1 MKALCESS
9 PQARCHFT
17 RLDQVEQLVRAS
29 DRVTADNFRRKVL
42 RELVKIKTAWPD
54 LNYSTAKGVLILWPS
69 KPTIAPS
76 RGIAQSQA
84 YPSPVPRPRIA
95 PRWPDSSTKR
105 HYFQKFSRNKQDDTK
120 QKCFE

>member
-1 MKALCESS
+1 MSGPATAS
-9 PQARCHFT
+9 
-17 RLDQVEQLVRAS
+17 RLI
-29 DRVTADNFRRKVL
+29 NFRRKVL

-84 YPSPVPRPRIA
+84 YPSPVPGLESHPDGQIRPQKGTA
-95 PRWPDSSTKR
+95 
-105 HYFQKFSRNKQDDTK
+105 FQKFSRNKWDDIQVIK
-120 QKCFE
+120 NK

>member
-1 MKALCESS
+1 MKALCESA
-9 PQARCHFT
+9 PQARRHFT

-69 KPTIAPS
+69 NPTIAPS
-76 RGIAQSQA
+76 RGIVQSQA

-95 PRWPDSSTKR
+95 PDGQIRP
-105 HYFQKFSRNKQDDTK
+105 QKGTTSKSFPGINGTTYK
-120 QKCFE
+120 

>member
-9 PQARCHFT
+9 PQAGCHFT

-69 KPTIAPS
+69 AHDRSLPWNSPESSVPEPS
-76 RGIAQSQA
+76 
-84 YPSPVPRPRIA
+84 SPA
-95 PRWPDSSTKR
+95 
-105 HYFQKFSRNKQDDTK
+105 
-120 QKCFE
+120 